1 MGHLVGCLYFFEP
14 YDYTFY
20 FNYNLCFHVHRIV
33 EWFFAGVILAISTL
47 ADILIAFAL
56 LKQRKKSGMDVFK
69 DIRDFSFML
78 QTLVLSFTNGISTL
92 YLYTFGADSA
102 QIPWIDHIPKLLDLL
117 LALIYTLAIAL
128 INNVVRA
135 ELMDFIRC
143 RTSKVNLIQS
153 TAVVTQITTRKATA
167 WTS

>member
-56 LKQRKKSGMDVFK
+56 LKQRK
-69 DIRDFSFML
+69 
-78 QTLVLSFTNGISTL
+78 TLVLSFTNGISTL

>member
-1 MGHLVGCLYFFEP
+1 MERSPSLCAISLGYCIIVIFIVVHDLGFNCLMLKYSEVP
-14 YDYTFY
+14 
-20 FNYNLCFHVHRIV
+20 VKIV

-56 LKQRKKSGMDVFK
+56 LKQRK
-69 DIRDFSFML
+69 
-78 QTLVLSFTNGISTL
+78 TLVLSFTNGISTL

>member
-1 MGHLVGCLYFFEP
+1 
-14 YDYTFY
+14 
-20 FNYNLCFHVHRIV
+20 
-33 EWFFAGVILAISTL
+33 
-47 ADILIAFAL
+47 
-56 LKQRKKSGMDVFK
+56 MDVFK